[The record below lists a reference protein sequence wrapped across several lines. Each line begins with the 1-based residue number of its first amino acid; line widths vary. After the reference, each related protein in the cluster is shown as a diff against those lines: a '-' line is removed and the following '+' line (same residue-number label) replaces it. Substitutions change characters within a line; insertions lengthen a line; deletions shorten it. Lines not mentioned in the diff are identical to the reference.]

1 MNTHRYDE
9 ARRREWVRD
18 KVNGLKTVKQICQEA
33 SISRA
38 TLYNWLEEWA
48 AVPNETDTSPDSTG
62 KQGIVLQ
69 RYATENGERYK
80 MLVTAL
86 SSIDTDKSISKKL
99 VASLIKRFTLSSA
112 QACAV
117 VGINE
122 DTYGYKPRKPEV
134 EDYLVYEAL
143 VNLIHQDRK
152 RDFDSCLQ
160 LLLQTNPDWTRKQ
173 IKRVYRDGMVY
184 LERERANTR
193 WEKIGKAKK
202 KVNVEASVP
211 KKTTDKNR
219 IQKVGGIWH
228 LVLLEGNG
236 RAELNHQNWWI
247 LCMIDDETGL
257 HLNAVAGFGAINTE
271 DILSFLDRVATENG
285 FARKLQLAGKPAL
298 SAREITR
305 WVWQHKMAL
314 QTLSLAKPEN
324 EASARKV
331 EEKILSELS
340 MNTINSEQSFFD
352 CIALWIQEDAN
363 A

>member
-18 KVNGLKTVKQICQEA
+18 KMNGVKTVKQICKEA

-38 TLYNWLEEWA
+38 TLYNWLEEFA
-48 AVPNETDTSPDSTG
+48 DFSENEKDSAS

-69 RYATENGERYK
+69 RYATENGEQFK
-80 MLVTAL
+80 MLVAAL
-86 SSIDTDKSISKKL
+86 ATVDTDKSFSKKI
-99 VASLIKRFTLSSA
+99 VAALIKRFTLTPA

-117 VGINE
+117 VGIDE
-122 DTYGYKPRKPEV
+122 ETYGYKPRKPEV
-134 EDYLVYEAL
+134 EDYIVYEAL
-143 VNLIHQDRK
+143 VQLIHHDRK
-152 RDFDSCLQ
+152 RDFDTCLQ
-160 LLLQTNPDWTRKQ
+160 LLLQSNPEWTRKQ

-193 WEKIGKAKK
+193 WEKAGKAKK
-202 KVNVEASVP
+202 KSTSETSAPKSV
-211 KKTTDKNR
+211 TDKKY
-219 IQKVGGIWH
+219 IQIAGGIWH
-228 LVLLEGNG
+228 LVLVEGSG
-236 RAELNHQNWWI
+236 IFDAAQKNWWI
-247 LCMIDDETGL
+247 LCMFDEETSF
-257 HLNAVAGFGAINTE
+257 HLNAAAGFGIITTE

-285 FARKLQLAGKPAL
+285 FARKLQLAGKPEL

-324 EASARKV
+324 ATSARV
-331 EEKILSELS
+331 AEEKILSELS
-340 MNTINSEQSFFD
+340 MSNINSEQAFQE
-352 CIALWIQEDAN
+352 CIVHWIQEATN